1 MNIRQL
7 INEAKS
13 GSAAAQK
20 CLYNLIADKMMVVC
34 RRYVKGSEDAEEIML
49 DGFYKFYKNLL
60 SFNY

>member
-20 CLYNLIADKMMVVC
+20 CLYNLFADKMMMVC

-49 DGFYKFYKNLL
+49 DRFYKFL
-60 SFNY
+60 